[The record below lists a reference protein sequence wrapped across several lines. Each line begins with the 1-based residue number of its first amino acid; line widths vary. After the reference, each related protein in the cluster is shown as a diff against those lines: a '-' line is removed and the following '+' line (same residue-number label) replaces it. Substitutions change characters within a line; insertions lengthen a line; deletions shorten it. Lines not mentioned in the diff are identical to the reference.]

1 MNANELMIGDWI
13 RIDEPDKYAGAA
25 GQIRSLMDHREGDAA
40 YFHVFIQDKLGYVS
54 REVCSDDIRPIPL
67 TPAILEKNGFH
78 EKWDR
83 DIKLMACDTITIE
96 IGNNYKLFMDGKMYL
111 RRVLAPL
118 YYVHQ
123 LQHALKIC
131 RIEKTIEL

>member
-1 MNANELMIGDWI
+1 MEKLNCKSLMIGDWVYRPDCFDQVKEI
-13 RIDEPDKYAGAA
+13 RQNGIIGLDSARGLIPFLE
-25 GQIRSLMDHREGDAA
+25 LE
-40 YFHVFIQDKLGYVS
+40 
-54 REVCSDDIRPIPL
+54 PIPL
-67 TPAILEKNGFH
+67 IPEILEKNGFH

-96 IGNNYKLFMDGKMYL
+96 ICNNYKLYKDGKMYL

-123 LQHALKIC
+123 LQHALRLCGIT
-131 RIEKTIEL
+131 REIII